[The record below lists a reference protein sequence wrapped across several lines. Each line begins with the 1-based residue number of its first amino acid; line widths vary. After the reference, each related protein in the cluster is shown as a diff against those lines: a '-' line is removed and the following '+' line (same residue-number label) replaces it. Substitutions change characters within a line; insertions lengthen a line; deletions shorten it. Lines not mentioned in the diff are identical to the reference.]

1 MCYNTFDERD
11 FMIEWIKYII
21 LGIIQGV
28 TEILPISS
36 SGHLTLFTNLFQMD
50 TSNLTVFLML
60 TNTGSFLAILYF
72 FRKDVFSLVTRSF
85 GFVFMKKNIYKEDFS
100 YALKILVAITPVGI
114 VGLLFENLLPDDLLT
129 VGVALIITGSLLF
142 YIYSNRHFEYNK
154 TISFKHA
161 FVVGLFQMFAIIPG
175 ISRSG
180 ITLTGGLVQKI
191 PLKQALK
198 FSFLSYVAISF
209 PVSILGII
217 RVSDVSEPI
226 HVGGYLIATILSFL
240 FSYIA
245 VKWLYEYVKIKN
257 LIYFSVYCI
266 IVGTITL
273 ILYFI

>member
-1 MCYNTFDERD
+1 
-11 FMIEWIKYII
+11 MIDWIKYIV
-21 LGIIQGV
+21 LGIIQGI

-72 FRKDVFSLVTRSF
+72 FRKDVFSLISRTYSYTF
-85 GFVFMKKNIYKEDFS
+85 LKKDVYKEDFL
-100 YALKILVAITPVGI
+100 YALKILVAVTPVGI
-114 VGLLFENLLPDDLLT
+114 VGLLFENVLPNDLLT

-154 TISFKHA
+154 TIGFKHA

-180 ITLTGGLVQKI
+180 ITLTGGLAQKI

-198 FSFLSYVAISF
+198 FSFLSYVSISF

-226 HVGGYLIATILSFL
+226 HFGGYLVATVLSFV
-240 FSYIA
+240 FSYLA

-257 LIYFSVYCI
+257 LIYFSVYCLL
-266 IVGTITL
+266 VGTGTL